1 MHCMHSMQDT
11 CFACRSQVWG
21 WLPHCFAC
29 SKTVWITAW
38 HTVHSVT
45 LTPLVQLH
53 ENERSDH
60 IQQVCGRASPS
71 TATSNEPMKLTASTP
86 TSLASEGRGRP
97 GGGGTVDVETLPPCG
112 SGSTDLSIEVGGNIT
127 LGDGPR

>member
-1 MHCMHSMQDT
+1 MWTLGDAVHCMHSMQDT

-60 IQQVCGRASPS
+60 IQQVCG
-71 TATSNEPMKLTASTP
+71 L
-86 TSLASEGRGRP
+86 SL
-97 GGGGTVDVETLPPCG
+97 VDCVQCVIAG
-112 SGSTDLSIEVGGNIT
+112 V
-127 LGDGPR
+127 LGDVAVEGHTVRYW